1 MERYYY
7 KAFNQSGD
15 TVEGSI
21 SGSSYSKVLRLLERD
36 GLEPFSVLKIEEDKE
51 HGKERTFRIFSFSSN
66 KNTNIIIFTKQLANL
81 LRAGIQLG
89 EALDIIGR
97 LFKESKFK
105 NNIIDLTRLLKGGSS
120 FSSALEKYP
129 EYFDSTYIS
138 MIKAGEESG
147 YLSIICDRLAVNLED
162 NHRLRSF
169 ISISMIYPVILIIVS
184 ILAVLVILLYVLPK
198 FTAIYTTYEQSLPL
212 PTYILLSI
220 SGFVKNNYIYIIIT
234 ISGLFLGLKCYSKSA
249 IGKEKIDIFKLNTPI
264 FGALF
269 QKLAVSRVTGSL
281 GVLLGNGVPLLK
293 SLRIIRDVTANIVF
307 AKALDK
313 ISMTVERGVTLSQA
327 FDNTGIFPDM
337 VVYLIGVGEQTGELD
352 EMLKQLGQTI
362 TEEYKEELEKFLK
375 LFEPIILLLMG
386 LAIGFIVFAMLLPVM
401 RINTMI

>member
-147 YLSIICDRLAVNLED
+147 YLSIICDRLAVNL
-162 NHRLRSF
+162 
-169 ISISMIYPVILIIVS
+169 
-184 ILAVLVILLYVLPK
+184 
-198 FTAIYTTYEQSLPL
+198 
-212 PTYILLSI
+212 
-220 SGFVKNNYIYIIIT
+220 
-234 ISGLFLGLKCYSKSA
+234 
-249 IGKEKIDIFKLNTPI
+249 
-264 FGALF
+264 
-269 QKLAVSRVTGSL
+269 
-281 GVLLGNGVPLLK
+281 
-293 SLRIIRDVTANIVF
+293 
-307 AKALDK
+307 
-313 ISMTVERGVTLSQA
+313 
-327 FDNTGIFPDM
+327 
-337 VVYLIGVGEQTGELD
+337 
-352 EMLKQLGQTI
+352 
-362 TEEYKEELEKFLK
+362 
-375 LFEPIILLLMG
+375 
-386 LAIGFIVFAMLLPVM
+386 
-401 RINTMI
+401 